1 MKFEQ
6 GSNNQFIY
14 YILAKLSN
22 LVSQLHIVQEID
34 RIRLILKDFKKAKE
48 KPKEHLSN
56 VSTGIYAPPSY
67 IVLILMF
74 LIGIPNIGNKSE
86 KISWNVYIEYKG
98 QIFMIRDSVKSGT
111 WSIET
116 VMAKGRSSATHK
128 EIQSKILKASLLL
141 DKVLAMELE
150 QKINEGDFYLNN
162 AYVKLY
168 PIFRFYELRLSE
180 SIEMS
185 DSPQKQEG
193 LADML
198 NMDFKSNKEIGN
210 YCFALMTSFFS
221 LTEFIFE
228 VFYLFEPK
236 SVSLADFN
244 IRKWHE
250 KFKLLFP
257 IEKSTKLKSLYD
269 NFIDIKN
276 NYRNPLTHGLLNR
289 DAYLIP
295 IAGKM
300 IPYSYKNLN
309 KVYHQFFIIEKQE
322 AIHIISVFNQFLT
335 FIESNDPYRYYMYF
349 IKYSFPIPAKSENID
364 ALKQKMTNFEAF
376 KEYIDNQVRYHD
388 FIQ

>member
-1 MKFEQ
+1 
-6 GSNNQFIY
+6 
-14 YILAKLSN
+14 
-22 LVSQLHIVQEID
+22 
-34 RIRLILKDFKKAKE
+34 
-48 KPKEHLSN
+48 
-56 VSTGIYAPPSY
+56 
-67 IVLILMF
+67 
-74 LIGIPNIGNKSE
+74 
-86 KISWNVYIEYKG
+86 
-98 QIFMIRDSVKSGT
+98 
-111 WSIET
+111 
-116 VMAKGRSSATHK
+116 
-128 EIQSKILKASLLL
+128 
-141 DKVLAMELE
+141 MELE
-150 QKINEGDFYLNN
+150 QKINEGDSYLNN